1 MNKIQKE
8 EFNNITKLIDIT
20 NLDNKSILITG
31 ANGLIGSYLIYFLI
45 YLKTEMSIKLD
56 IYAVSRNKYN
66 TEKKFKEYI
75 KYINI
80 IEQDLNAPLSFS
92 IKTDYIIHAASNA
105 HPLAFSQDPVG
116 TMKTNLLGTINLLES
131 IKNSNCKFLFISTG
145 EIYGNNTDHSFSE
158 RDVGSVDTKLIRA
171 CYPESKRAAETL
183 CMAYSEQFNINVN
196 IARLCYVYGATITET
211 NSRADAQFLKNAI
224 NGQNIVMK
232 SKGLQTRTYCYV
244 ADAISAL
251 LYILLNGTNREVYN
265 VSNPNSICS
274 VKDFAETLSSIAGV
288 KLEFELPDE
297 KEKKGYSKQA
307 DSILNSDKL
316 IKLGWKPV
324 YNLHEGLYNTLTI
337 KKEEVQQCL
346 KN

>member
-171 CYPESKRAAETL
+171 
-183 CMAYSEQFNINVN
+183 
-196 IARLCYVYGATITET
+196 YGI
-211 NSRADAQFLKNAI
+211 F
-224 NGQNIVMK
+224 
-232 SKGLQTRTYCYV
+232 
-244 ADAISAL
+244 
-251 LYILLNGTNREVYN
+251 
-265 VSNPNSICS
+265 
-274 VKDFAETLSSIAGV
+274 
-288 KLEFELPDE
+288 
-297 KEKKGYSKQA
+297 
-307 DSILNSDKL
+307 
-316 IKLGWKPV
+316 
-324 YNLHEGLYNTLTI
+324 
-337 KKEEVQQCL
+337 
-346 KN
+346 

>member
-1 MNKIQKE
+1 
-8 EFNNITKLIDIT
+8 
-20 NLDNKSILITG
+20 
-31 ANGLIGSYLIYFLI
+31 
-45 YLKTEMSIKLD
+45 
-56 IYAVSRNKYN
+56 
-66 TEKKFKEYI
+66 
-75 KYINI
+75 
-80 IEQDLNAPLSFS
+80 
-92 IKTDYIIHAASNA
+92 
-105 HPLAFSQDPVG
+105 
-116 TMKTNLLGTINLLES
+116 
-131 IKNSNCKFLFISTG
+131 
-145 EIYGNNTDHSFSE
+145 
-158 RDVGSVDTKLIRA
+158 
-171 CYPESKRAAETL
+171 
-183 CMAYSEQFNINVN
+183 MAYSEQFNINVN